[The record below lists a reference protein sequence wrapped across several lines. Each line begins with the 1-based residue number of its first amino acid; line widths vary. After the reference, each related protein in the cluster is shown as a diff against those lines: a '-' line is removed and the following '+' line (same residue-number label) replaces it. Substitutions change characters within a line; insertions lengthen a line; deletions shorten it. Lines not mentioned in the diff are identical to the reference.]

1 MNTSPYLSLPLRT
14 IEQAKWERLEAFAR
28 RLDAQCR
35 VAKEA
40 RGRAELSR
48 ADYNPDTMEDLGQ

>member
-1 MNTSPYLSLPLRT
+1 MSPYLSLPLRT
-14 IEQAKWERLEAFAR
+14 IEQAKWDRLEAFTR

-35 VAKEA
+35 VREET
-40 RGRAELSR
+40 RDRAALRR